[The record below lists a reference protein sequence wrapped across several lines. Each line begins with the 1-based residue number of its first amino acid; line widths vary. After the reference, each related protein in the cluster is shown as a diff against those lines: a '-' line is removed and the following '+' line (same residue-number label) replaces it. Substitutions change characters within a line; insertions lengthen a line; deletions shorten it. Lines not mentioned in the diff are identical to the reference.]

1 MTFELIMDSK
11 NIYIK
16 SNHNILTAA
25 AWTSKVKPSTMKACP
40 RKCLNFIDR
49 KSLKRVHFG
58 AVGLSLSVHFLLA
71 PRLFLIRTPHQLNL
85 LSLSPSMIQASLTKD
100 SVKSKCTLRVE
111 INCLSC
117 RELKGSLAL
126 PSIYCVLGAT
136 TCKF

>member
-16 SNHNILTAA
+16 SNHNIMTAA

-40 RKCLNFIDR
+40 TKYLKFIDR
-49 KSLKRVHFG
+49 KSFKRVHFG
-58 AVGLSLSVHFLLA
+58 AWGLSLSVHFLLA

-85 LSLSPSMIQASLTKD
+85 LSLSPSMIQASSQK
-100 SVKSKCTLRVE
+100 TLYKMHSASVE
-111 INCLSC
+111 INCPSC
-117 RELKGSLAL
+117 RELKGSLAS
-126 PSIYCVLGAT
+126 PSIDCVLGAT